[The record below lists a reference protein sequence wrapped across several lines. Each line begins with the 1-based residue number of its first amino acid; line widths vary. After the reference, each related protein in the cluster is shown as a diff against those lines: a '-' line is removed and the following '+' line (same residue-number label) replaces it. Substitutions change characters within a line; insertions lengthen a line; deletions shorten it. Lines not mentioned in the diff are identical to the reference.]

1 MDIFSVFLNFSLRDA
16 VDILAVSAIFYVAFT
31 ILRESRSFTA
41 LRGLFIIIFCSLVV
55 WMLAQ
60 VFAMTATI
68 RVLENSLPLV
78 VIFFVLLFQG
88 ELKKALTDFG
98 QTSLFRPFLKTVRF
112 DLDEVVKAAV
122 RLAERRTGALI
133 AIERRNSLV
142 PYIEVGTP
150 LEAQVSTE
158 LLRTL
163 FAIQTPLHDG
173 AVVIRNGRVAAAGC
187 LFPLS
192 ENPRL
197 PKDMGTRHRA
207 AIGLTEQTDAIVV
220 IVSEESGAISIA
232 EAGSIERNVDAE
244 TLRARLQSLLDFQEV
259 RDGKE

>member
-1 MDIFSVFLNFSLRDA
+1 MDTFSVFLNFNIRDA

-41 LRGLFIIIFCSLVV
+41 LRGLFIIIFCSLLV

-60 VFAMTATI
+60 VFVLTATV

-98 QTSLFRPFLKTVRF
+98 QTSLFRPFLKTIRF

-142 PYIEVGTP
+142 PYIEVGTK

-173 AVVIRNGRVAAAGC
+173 AVVIRNGRIAAAGC
-187 LFPLS
+187 LLPLS
-192 ENPRL
+192 ESPRL
-197 PKDMGTRHRA
+197 PKELGTRHRA
-207 AIGLTEQTDAIVV
+207 GIGLTEETDAVVV
-220 IVSEESGAISIA
+220 IVSEETGTVAIA
-232 EAGSIERNVDAE
+232 ESGSIERNLDAE
-244 TLRARLQSLLDFQEV
+244 TLRARLQALLDFQEA

>member
-60 VFAMTATI
+60 VFAMTATV

-244 TLRARLQSLLDFQEV
+244 TLRARLQSLLDFQEA
-259 RDGKE
+259 RDAKE

>member
-1 MDIFSVFLNFSLRDA
+1 MDIFSVFLNFRATDA
-16 VDILAVSAIFYVAFT
+16 VDILVVALIFYVAFT
-31 ILRESRSFTA
+31 ILRESRSFSA
-41 LRGLFIIIFCSLVV
+41 LRGLFIIIFCSLLI
-55 WMLAQ
+55 WMVAQ
-60 VFAMTATI
+60 VFALTATV

-133 AIERRNSLV
+133 AIERRNSLA
-142 PYIEVGTP
+142 PYIEVGTQ
-150 LEAQVSTE
+150 LDAQVSTE

-173 AVVIRNGRVAAAGC
+173 AVVIRNGLVAAASC
-187 LFPLS
+187 LLPLS
-192 ENPRL
+192 ENPSL
-197 PKDMGTRHRA
+197 SKDLGTRHRA
-207 AIGLTEQTDAIVV
+207 GIGLTEQTDAIVV
-220 IVSEESGAISIA
+220 IVSEETGTISLAQGGA
-232 EAGSIERNVDAE
+232 IERNLDAD

-259 RDGKE
+259 RDGKD